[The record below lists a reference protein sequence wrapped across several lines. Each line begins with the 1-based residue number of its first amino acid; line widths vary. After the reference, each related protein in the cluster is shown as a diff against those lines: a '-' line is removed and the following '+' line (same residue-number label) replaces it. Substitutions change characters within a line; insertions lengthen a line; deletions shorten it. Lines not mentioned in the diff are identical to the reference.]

1 MDVFI
6 LLLDNLGDILKRVT
20 PNGLN
25 YGRTGLKRVFF
36 FNKVRLL
43 KEKNKDFSFN
53 NFF

>member
-1 MDVFI
+1 MA
-6 LLLDNLGDILKRVT
+6 LTMEELDLRE
-20 PNGLN
+20 
-25 YGRTGLKRVFF
+25 FF